1 MLLWRRIFENI
12 KLISILKQIQGI
24 QQCKLFSLP
33 ILPIFLDFPFFQ
45 IFPDFIFLP
54 DFLFAIFFPSHQS
67 RPGQTS
73 RLSLSQEF
81 TSLFNLR
88 HSETDLKSKFLS
100 FHFLIYF
107 HSIVHKVIQKII
119 LVLKNTVIAKKYE
132 KSTFFLQ
139 KYLLII
145 ILLLLDVIAPT
156 LVNESVTES
165 EWVIVS
171 DYGDSCGI
179 Y

>member
-1 MLLWRRIFENI
+1 MVFRFNLNCGNCCPHVFQVPHFGRPLDIIDVQFVHSYNLFLNIVCYYGEGFFENI

-45 IFPDFIFLP
+45 IFPDFIFFP
-54 DFLFAIFFPSHQS
+54 DFLFAILFPSHQS

-88 HSETDLKSKFLS
+88 HSETDLKSKWLS

-107 HSIVHKVIQKII
+107 HSKVHKVIQKII
-119 LVLKNTVIAKKYE
+119 LVLKNIVIAKK
-132 KSTFFLQ
+132 
-139 KYLLII
+139 I
-145 ILLLLDVIAPT
+145 
-156 LVNESVTES
+156 
-165 EWVIVS
+165 
-171 DYGDSCGI
+171 
-179 Y
+179 